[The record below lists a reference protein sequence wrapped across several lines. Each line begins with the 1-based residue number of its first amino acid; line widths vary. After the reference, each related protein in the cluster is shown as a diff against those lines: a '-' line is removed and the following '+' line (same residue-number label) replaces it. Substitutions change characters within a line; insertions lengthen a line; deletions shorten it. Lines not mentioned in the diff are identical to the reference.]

1 MEMLKGI
8 AIASSSV
15 FLTALLGLLGWIGT
29 SIVDLKMDTA
39 VIAVKVD
46 ANHQMLK
53 PMWEEFTGRTYDG
66 NLAQFHPKTNFKP
79 TIKAE
84 F

>member
-29 SIVDLKMDTA
+29 SIVDLKTDTA
-39 VIAVKVD
+39 VIAFKVD
-46 ANHQMLK
+46 ANHKMLK
-53 PMWEEFTGRTYDG
+53 PMWEEFTGRTYDD
-66 NLAQFHPKTNFKP
+66 NLAQFDPKTNIRSAAQK
-79 TIKAE
+79 E
-84 F
+84 L